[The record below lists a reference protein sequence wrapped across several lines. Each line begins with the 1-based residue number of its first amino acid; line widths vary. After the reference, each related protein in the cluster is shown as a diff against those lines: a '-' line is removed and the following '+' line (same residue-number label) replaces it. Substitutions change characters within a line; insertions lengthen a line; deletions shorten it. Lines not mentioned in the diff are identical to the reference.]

1 MNEKPDMVRMSMRDF
16 WAIGPYH
23 NDLFSYSYTSVNIA
37 KSKTSAIMRTTG
49 KLGLHPAAN
58 AQNCLGGNLLIETG
72 KKLSPF
78 RNPGVKRNMV
88 SVVDIT
94 NHIHGYIDPESPRF
108 VTLATPREIRP
119 KPKPVYNDWKY
130 VNEMFRKLCDN

>member
-16 WAIGPYH
+16 WALGPYH
-23 NDLFSYSYTSVNIA
+23 NELFSYSYTSVNIA

-49 KLGLHPAAN
+49 RLCLHPMATP
-58 AQNCLGGNLLIETG
+58 QNCLGGNLLIETG

-88 SVVDIT
+88 SVIDIT

-108 VTLATPREIRP
+108 VTLSKPREIRP

-130 VNEMFRKLCDN
+130 VNEMFNKLCDN